1 MDDYVTKADLN
12 EALSAAMLR
21 VDERFSKLESAYG
34 DMSGEIAEIRDGM
47 RRLGEQQQE
56 QQREQRETTQQVLG
70 ALETQQ
76 AMIEALVQTVGT
88 QQGMLERQQAMI
100 ESLVQT
106 VGTQQGMLERQQTV
120 TESLVQTVAK
130 MQESLA
136 EMREESAET
145 RGELKVLGPALSEKF
160 DAWREV
166 MEQQIVKL
174 RLENERQLSE
184 MRRENE
190 QALAELRLGQERGR
204 TFAHRIAATYAGAS
218 VAVVSAVAGALRA
231 FG

>member
-12 EALSAAMLR
+12 AAMLR
-21 VDERFSKLESAYG
+21 VDERFSKLESGYG
-34 DMSGEIAEIRDGM
+34 EMRGEIAEIRDGM
-47 RRLGEQQQE
+47 RRLGEQQQ
-56 QQREQRETTQQVLG
+56 QQQETNRQVLG

-76 AMIEALVQTVGT
+76 GMLER
-88 QQGMLERQQAMI
+88 QQGMLERQQAVL
-100 ESLVQT
+100 EALVQT
-106 VGTQQGMLERQQTV
+106 AGTQQAV

-160 DAWREV
+160 DAWREAT
-166 MEQQIVKL
+166 EHLI
-174 RLENERQLSE
+174 ERQMLE

-190 QALAELRLGQERGR
+190 QALAELRLELEQGLAGVRLDQERGR

>member
-12 EALSAAMLR
+12 AAMLR
-21 VDERFSKLESAYG
+21 VDERFSKLESGYG
-34 DMSGEIAEIRDGM
+34 EMRGEIAEIRDGM

-56 QQREQRETTQQVLG
+56 QQETNRQVLG
-70 ALETQQ
+70 ALETQQGMLERQQ

-88 QQGMLERQQAMI
+88 QQGMLERQQAVT
-100 ESLVQT
+100 EALVQT
-106 VGTQQGMLERQQTV
+106 VG
-120 TESLVQTVAK
+120 K

-160 DAWREV
+160 EAWRETTEHLIERQ
-166 MEQQIVKL
+166 MIEM
-174 RLENERQLSE
+174 RRENERQMSE

-190 QALAELRLGQERGR
+190 QALAELRLDQERGR

>member
-12 EALSAAMLR
+12 AAMLR
-21 VDERFSKLESAYG
+21 VDERFSKLESGYG
-34 DMSGEIAEIRDGM
+34 EMRGEIAEIRDGM

-56 QQREQRETTQQVLG
+56 QQETNRQVLG

-76 AMIEALVQTVGT
+76 GMIEALVQTVGT
-88 QQGMLERQQAMI
+88 QQGMLERQQA
-100 ESLVQT
+100 
-106 VGTQQGMLERQQTV
+106 V
-120 TESLVQTVAK
+120 TEALVQTVAK

-160 DAWREV
+160 EAWRETTEHLIERQ
-166 MEQQIVKL
+166 MIEM
-174 RLENERQLSE
+174 RRENERQMSE

-190 QALAELRLGQERGR
+190 QALAELRLDQERGR

>member
-12 EALSAAMLR
+12 AAMLR

-47 RRLGEQQQE
+47 RRLGAQQQ
-56 QQREQRETTQQVLG
+56 ETTQQVLQ

-88 QQGMLERQQAMI
+88 
-100 ESLVQT
+100 
-106 VGTQQGMLERQQTV
+106 QQTV

-160 DAWREV
+160 DAWREAT
-166 MEQQIVKL
+166 EHLI
-174 RLENERQLSE
+174 ERQMLE

-190 QALAELRLGQERGR
+190 QALAELRLELEQGLAGVRLDQERGR

>member
-12 EALSAAMLR
+12 AAMLR
-21 VDERFSKLESAYG
+21 VDERFSKLESGYG
-34 DMSGEIAEIRDGM
+34 EMRGEIAEIRDGM
-47 RRLGEQQQE
+47 RRLGAQQQE
-56 QQREQRETTQQVLG
+56 QQREQQETNRQL
-70 ALETQQ
+70 LEAMERQQ
-76 AMIEALVQTVGT
+76 AVTEALVQTVGT

-100 ESLVQT
+100 EALVQT
-106 VGTQQGMLERQQTV
+106 VGTQQTAIEA
-120 TESLVQTVAK
+120 LVQTVGK

-160 DAWREV
+160 GAWRETT
-166 MEQQIVKL
+166 EHLI
-174 RLENERQLSE
+174 ERQMIE

-190 QALAELRLGQERGR
+190 QALAELRLDQERGR

>member
-12 EALSAAMLR
+12 AAMLR

-47 RRLGEQQQE
+47 RRLGAQQQ
-56 QQREQRETTQQVLG
+56 ETTQQVLQ

-88 QQGMLERQQAMI
+88 QQA
-100 ESLVQT
+100 
-106 VGTQQGMLERQQTV
+106 V

-145 RGELKVLGPALSEKF
+145 RGELKVLGPALSEKL
-160 DAWREV
+160 DAGREAT
-166 MEQQIVKL
+166 EQQIAKL
-174 RLENERQLSE
+174 RLENERQLAE
-184 MRRENE
+184 LRRENE
-190 QALAELRLGQERGR
+190 QALAAVRLELEQGLAGVRLDQERGR

>member
-12 EALSAAMLR
+12 AAMLR
-21 VDERFSKLESAYG
+21 VDERFSKLESGYG
-34 DMSGEIAEIRDGM
+34 EMRGEIAEIRDGM
-47 RRLGEQQQE
+47 RRLGEQQQ
-56 QQREQRETTQQVLG
+56 QQQETNRQVLG
-70 ALETQQ
+70 ALE
-76 AMIEALVQTVGT
+76 T
-88 QQGMLERQQAMI
+88 QQGMLERQQAVL
-100 ESLVQT
+100 EALVQT
-106 VGTQQGMLERQQTV
+106 AGTQQAV

-160 DAWREV
+160 DAWREAT
-166 MEQQIVKL
+166 EHLI
-174 RLENERQLSE
+174 ERQMLE

-190 QALAELRLGQERGR
+190 QALAELRLELEQGLAGVRLDQERGR

-231 FG
+231 VG